1 MIKRIAVFCG
11 ANKGNDPIYEHAAVN
26 LTQVLFQNHVG
37 IVFGGGKVGL
47 MGVIADEMM
56 RLGGEAIGV
65 IPEKLKAMEV
75 GHEGIT
81 ELHVVDTMH
90 QRKEM
95 MANLSDGFIAIPG
108 GIGTM
113 EEIIEVFT
121 WMQIGYHTKP
131 CALLN
136 VNGYFDHF
144 IAFMDKMVEDGF
156 LKQEQRDKMI
166 IEEDAEW
173 LLTKILESLKN

>member
-1 MIKRIAVFCG
+1 MI
-11 ANKGNDPIYEHAAVN
+11 
-26 LTQVLFQNHVG
+26 
-37 IVFGGGKVGL
+37 
-47 MGVIADEMM
+47 
-56 RLGGEAIGV
+56 RLGGQVIGV

-81 ELHVVDTMH
+81 ELHVVKTMH

-95 MANLSDGFIAIPG
+95 MANLSDAFIAIPG

-121 WMQIGYHTKP
+121 WMQIGYHEKP

-144 IAFMDKMVEDGF
+144 ISFMNKMVSEGF
-156 LKQEQRDKMI
+156 LSQEHRDKMI
-166 IEEDAEW
+166 IEEGSER
-173 LLTKILESLKN
+173 LVSKTLKQ

>member
-11 ANKGNDPIYEHAAVN
+11 ANKGNNPVYEQASVKLIQAIFED
-26 LTQVLFQNHVG
+26 QMG

-47 MGVIADEMM
+47 MGVIANEMM

-81 ELHVVDTMH
+81 TLYVVDTMH

-156 LKQEQRDKMI
+156 LKQAQRDKMI
-166 IEEDAEW
+166 IEEDAK
-173 LLTKILESLKN
+173 LLLSKIKESL

>member
-1 MIKRIAVFCG
+1 MIKRLAIFCG
-11 ANKGNDPIYEHAAVN
+11 ANKGNNINYEIAAKN
-26 LTQVLFQNHVG
+26 LTKVLYDNQID

-56 RLGGEAIGV
+56 HLGGAAIGV

-95 MANLSDGFIAIPG
+95 MANLADGFIAIPG

-156 LKQEQRDKMI
+156 LSQAQRNKMI
-166 IEEDAEW
+166 IEAHPQALIE
-173 LLTKILESLKN
+173 KIITEY